1 MNKKQT
7 KWPGVEKRE
16 RLVCV
21 VIRGVEM
28 RVPKS
33 KADELRRIE
42 SDFSRQ
48 DWNRNQVD

>member
-1 MNKKQT
+1 MNNKQT

-16 RLVCV
+16 RLVR
-21 VIRGVEM
+21 VIVRGVEI

-42 SDFSRQ
+42 SEFSRQ
-48 DWNRNQVD
+48 DWNHNQVD